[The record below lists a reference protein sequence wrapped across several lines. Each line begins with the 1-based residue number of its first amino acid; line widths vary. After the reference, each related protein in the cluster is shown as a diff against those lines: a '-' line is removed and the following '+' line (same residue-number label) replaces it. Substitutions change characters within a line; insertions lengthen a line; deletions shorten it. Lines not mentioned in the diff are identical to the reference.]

1 MHYLGSSHKLFCFF
15 KGAQMQE
22 QSRNVYFEMW
32 SELHRTN
39 HAASSKLLNVDKE
52 IGFMEVHIGVAA
64 IEAELRAGFQP
75 KRFSLRSPWPNMPTD
90 CPCIG
95 RKRSTRVMVAAQP

>member
-1 MHYLGSSHKLFCFF
+1 
-15 KGAQMQE
+15 MQE

-64 IEAELRAGFQP
+64 IEAELRAAFQP
-75 KRFSLRSPWPNMPTD
+75 KRFSLNRCGHVCRRTAPVPAGSE
-90 CPCIG
+90 
-95 RKRSTRVMVAAQP
+95 